1 MHKGRY
7 PTSDRHGTLASSCCN
22 LLDVRTKKELHR
34 ICDDVDIGDDESGYD
49 CSHDVDDTDD
59 IDFIDDMDGANETH
73 GID

>member
-1 MHKGRY
+1 MMLILVMMR
-7 PTSDRHGTLASSCCN
+7 AN
-22 LLDVRTKKELHR
+22 
-34 ICDDVDIGDDESGYD
+34 